1 MGTPPRASNESQ
13 GLIGT
18 IQRVASSLTAHPQPF
33 CTTELV
39 AAFLQGLTLPFGVHP
54 AVVYRKDGKLALI
67 GTEDQARN
75 LGESVESWWSAVQ
88 ADGAPWVLSPQGA
101 PDGPRWCLAHPVCGL
116 RDEEYYL
123 ALLGGEEVKLKGLA
137 PFMQALATLLGG
149 LLSVN
154 ERDHYVAHSLSA
166 GAVLAGNPTP
176 PSPDLLKELLRRTL
190 SAGASDLHLKAGT
203 HPVVRLHGELQLLTE
218 YPVLSPSMMRALFE
232 AMASP
237 QQMETF
243 LGSGELDFAYT
254 LEEAARFRVN
264 AARQRGSLS
273 LAVRVIPNAPP
284 AWTTLGIPEVCKDLV
299 RRRAGLVLVTGPTGS
314 GKSTT
319 LAALID
325 FVNQNQSLR
334 IITIEDPIE
343 FMHQDQKSH
352 IIQREV
358 GDDTASFPE
367 GLRRALRQDPDLI
380 LIGEMRDLETISTA
394 LTAAETGHLV
404 LATLHTQSAAQT
416 VERVTDVFP
425 SAQQPQVRLQVSSV
439 LAGTMTQRLLKRADK
454 PGRVA
459 AFEIMLATPAI
470 RNLIREAK
478 LHEIPSYI
486 SMNAKLGMRTLEQ
499 FLAELV
505 RKGTIDVEQARETAN
520 DRNQLESLLGP
531 GAGTLKARVSP

>member
-1 MGTPPRASNESQ
+1 MSTLLSTPSLVSNEPQ
-13 GLIGT
+13 DLIGT
-18 IQRVASSLTAHPQPF
+18 IQRVASSLSAHPQTF
-33 CTTELV
+33 GTTELA
-39 AAFLQGLTLPFGVHP
+39 AAFLQVLTLPLGVHP
-54 AVVYRKDGKLALI
+54 AVVHRKDGRLSLI

-75 LGESVESWWSAVQ
+75 LGKSVETWWSAVQ
-88 ADGAPWVLSPQGA
+88 ADGLPWVLLPQGA
-101 PDGPRWCLAHPVCGL
+101 PDGPRWCLAHPVCSL
-116 RDEEYYL
+116 QDEEYYL
-123 ALLGGEEVKLKGLA
+123 ALLGSDEVTLKGLA

-149 LLSVN
+149 LLSV
-154 ERDHYVAHSLSA
+154 SLSA
-166 GAVLAGNPTP
+166 GTPQAGNLTP
-176 PSPDLLKELLRRTL
+176 APPELLRELLRRTL
-190 SAGASDLHLKAGT
+190 SAGASDLHLKVGT
-203 HPVVRLHGELQLLTE
+203 HPVLRLHGELQLLTE
-218 YPVLSPSMMRALFE
+218 YPILSPNIMRALFE

-264 AARQRGSLS
+264 ASRQRGSLS
-273 LAVRVIPNAPP
+273 LALRVIPNAPP
-284 AWTTLGIPEVCKDLV
+284 EWTTLGIPEICMDLV

-319 LAALID
+319 LAALIN
-325 FVNQNQSLR
+325 FINQNQSLR

-352 IIQREV
+352 VIQRQV

-367 GLRRALRQDPDLI
+367 GLRRALRQDPDVI

-404 LATLHTQSAAQT
+404 LATLHTGSAAQT
-416 VERVTDVFP
+416 VERITDVFP
-425 SAQQPQVRLQVSSV
+425 AAQQPQVRLQLSSV
-439 LAGTMTQRLLKRADK
+439 LAGIMTQRLLRRADEQ
-454 PGRVA
+454 GRVA

-486 SMNAKLGMRTLEQ
+486 SMNAKMGMRTLEQ
-499 FLAELV
+499 FLAEQV
-505 RKGTIDVEQARETAN
+505 RQGTINIEEARETAN
-520 DRNQLESLLGP
+520 DRTQLDTLLGP
-531 GAGTLKARVSP
+531 GANGLKARVFP